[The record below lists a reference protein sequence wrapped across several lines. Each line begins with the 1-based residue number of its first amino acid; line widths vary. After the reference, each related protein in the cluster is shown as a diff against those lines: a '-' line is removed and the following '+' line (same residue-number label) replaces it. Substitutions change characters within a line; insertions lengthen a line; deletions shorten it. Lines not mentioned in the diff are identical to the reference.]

1 MVLAAGS
8 QTLSVAAHP
17 RRSHWHR
24 PAPLASFAH
33 PSLCLSFGGGPASI
47 TGVERAIA
55 GATPRARATQAQQS
69 SSSSSSSLGWR
80 RRSGGADGAGDA
92 LGLNTGRDGAGF
104 GTAAG
109 RAGGIAGAGTR
120 GAATIVRGSGAATV
134 LVADEE
140 LGGSLGGLATENE
153 TVTAGSG
160 GGSGR
165 GSPLIAMT
173 AIPTM
178 MPREVAATAAAT
190 SRNMTIYRLEMGHA
204 PPVYATAAAPCSS
217 LWHREGQGSQK
228 KGSQKKSWQRKG
240 WRKRLVAC
248 RGHPAVRAS
257 SRPPRAPLR
266 GSFGRH
272 SIGGSKRV
280 PQRSQP
286 EMDCTHS

>member
-1 MVLAAGS
+1 M
-8 QTLSVAAHP
+8 
-17 RRSHWHR
+17 
-24 PAPLASFAH
+24 
-33 PSLCLSFGGGPASI
+33 
-47 TGVERAIA
+47 
-55 GATPRARATQAQQS
+55 
-69 SSSSSSSLGWR
+69 
-80 RRSGGADGAGDA
+80 
-92 LGLNTGRDGAGF
+92 
-104 GTAAG
+104 
-109 RAGGIAGAGTR
+109 
-120 GAATIVRGSGAATV
+120 
-134 LVADEE
+134 
-140 LGGSLGGLATENE
+140 ATENE

-160 GGSGR
+160 GGSPR
-165 GSPLIAMT
+165 GSSLIAMT

-178 MPREVAATAAAT
+178 TPRELAATPAAT

-272 SIGGSKRV
+272 SIRGSKRV

-286 EMDCTHS
+286 EMDCTHPCAHGGQPRSPDATPWHEMTRACRLAPLTGSDHRKGRRDHHVGSEGLPALDGRPAGSFDDFPRRGRRSPSVVSLRNEGGGRQHDLCRRRSPT